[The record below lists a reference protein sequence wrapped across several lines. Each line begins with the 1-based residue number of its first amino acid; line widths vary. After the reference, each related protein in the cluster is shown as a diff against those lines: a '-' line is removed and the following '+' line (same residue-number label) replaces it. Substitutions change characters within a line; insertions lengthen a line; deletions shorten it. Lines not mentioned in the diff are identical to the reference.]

1 MQITTA
7 PPNTQLSK
15 EVFMLKKFAV
25 VLPTLAVALSPI
37 AAFAGEV
44 GVSNKYTDGWSNGY
58 SHINIESLEIRKG
71 FEGSFAYADKDY
83 HSYSVEGT
91 NTWDYSNPL
100 KPVFTYSGDSSF
112 ENVNATSGYIS
123 AGTYHVENSAKG
135 YTTSNFG
142 NTSYEHRTTA
152 FTNF

>member
-25 VLPTLAVALSPI
+25 VLPTLAVALSPF

-44 GVSNKYTDGWSNGY
+44 GVSNKYTDGWSYGN
-58 SHINIESLEIRKG
+58 SHINISSYEVRKG
-71 FEGSFAYADKDY
+71 FEASFAYADKDY
-83 HSYSVEGT
+83 
-91 NTWDYSNPL
+91 SNI
-100 KPVFTYSGDSSF
+100 KFDQSGFSF
-112 ENVNATSGYIS
+112 EDVNATSGYLS
-123 AGTYHVENSAKG
+123 AGTYLVENKANG
-135 YTTSNFG
+135 YTSSHFG
-142 NTSYEHRTTA
+142 NTSHEHRTTA